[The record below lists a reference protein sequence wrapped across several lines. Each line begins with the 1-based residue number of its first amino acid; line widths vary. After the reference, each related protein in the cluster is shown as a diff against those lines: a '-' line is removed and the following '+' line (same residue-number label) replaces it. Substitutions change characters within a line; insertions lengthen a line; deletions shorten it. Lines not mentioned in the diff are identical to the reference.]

1 MVEFPCQ
8 FCQTRLSVPNTLEGQ
23 MARCPQ
29 CRAVVRVPNSAH
41 VVVGQ
46 ALPNTPPPAA
56 ILPTGMPTH
65 LGGPGRRYGFSCGY
79 CSSRLE
85 AVESM
90 AAQDGQC
97 PTCGNNITIPI
108 LDRHGRLIDPKTRQI
123 IRSDPHPV
131 HAYAAAGGRAPKIIR
146 QPTGEQS
153 IQCPRCIR
161 ISPITANN
169 CQGCGM
175 PFTMEGT
182 TAQASTDNNGYCIA
196 SLILGVIGLPSMC
209 FFVPSILA
217 IIFGIVGL
225 VQIGRAGHT
234 KGRGLAIGG
243 IVTGAAGLLMFVTLV
258 LSW

>member
-1 MVEFPCQ
+1 
-8 FCQTRLSVPNTLEGQ
+8 
-23 MARCPQ
+23 
-29 CRAVVRVPNSAH
+29 
-41 VVVGQ
+41 
-46 ALPNTPPPAA
+46 
-56 ILPTGMPTH
+56 
-65 LGGPGRRYGFSCGY
+65 
-79 CSSRLE
+79 
-85 AVESM
+85 
-90 AAQDGQC
+90 
-97 PTCGNNITIPI
+97 
-108 LDRHGRLIDPKTRQI
+108 
-123 IRSDPHPV
+123 
-131 HAYAAAGGRAPKIIR
+131 
-146 QPTGEQS
+146 
-153 IQCPRCIR
+153 
-161 ISPITANN
+161 
-169 CQGCGM
+169 M